1 MGMKLLLLEES
12 LPEID
17 ISQFDKVISFCR
29 DDFINVET
37 YYDLDEYFRLYNE
50 VYGSFTEW
58 MRGIAAKGE
67 FVVEGVDILAAFG
80 KTLFDF
86 SFNLYQKIYLFKK
99 ILAKESPS
107 AIFLIEPGAA
117 SEVTKYPFISLFASD
132 FMPKGVSLN
141 YVCGREHTKLLKGQ
155 KEVVGF
161 DIFDLLL
168 TLVRR
173 AGNRLFSRR
182 KKRILLYSDFL
193 KIQKSLDFINC
204 DEVIYLEKENPK
216 RHFTSLLGKGVTI
229 SRFVDFSVFKNGPV
243 REANV
248 LIDRLDAGLSGLVIN
263 GIDLS
268 AYLRKFLK
276 RLWEKDLP
284 RVFSEIR
291 QLQALFALHPIE
303 TVLLD
308 EDRTVSKNLVAQV
321 ASLCGRKSFV
331 NCHGDPAHKIGYLPL
346 TSDSIIV
353 WGQQQKDLFREW
365 GLSESRILVAGSSKY
380 DGFINIPESDL
391 RRKVFRD
398 FNLKGDQPL
407 LLLAPCPLQKRRNI
421 LDVFFWREIKNII
434 SVVAALSDRA
444 NVVIKLHPGDDNDQS
459 IKEFVRTIAPKI
471 RVIETYDSL
480 FLAKA
485 CDAMVVYLSTFSI
498 DGLAF
503 RKPVVLG
510 AGHDYE
516 RFDCLKYFYDG
527 TTSDKLRDSL
537 VDILEGTATKHL
549 RNWLSAADYVLS
561 SMDGNSSKR
570 IADMLSSG
578 VGTDLAAQYQFAP
591 QRYGEN
597 ER

>member
-1 MGMKLLLLEES
+1 MKLLILEDEKS
-12 LPEID
+12 QID
-17 ISQFDKVISFCR
+17 SRIFDKVISFCR
-29 DDFINVET
+29 DDFVNIET
-37 YYDLDEYFRLYNE
+37 YYSYSEYFELYDQ
-50 VYGSFTEW
+50 VYYPFVDWLKANACGKCFSF
-58 MRGIAAKGE
+58 
-67 FVVEGVDILAAFG
+67 EGVDVLSAFG
-80 KTLFDF
+80 KTIFDF
-86 SFNLYQKIYLFKK
+86 IFNLYQKIYILRK
-99 ILAKESPS
+99 IVARESPTEIS
-107 AIFLIEPGAA
+107 LLRPRTSFDI
-117 SEVTKYPFISLFASD
+117 KYPYLSFFAAD
-132 FMPKGVSLN
+132 FLPGNIVLN
-141 YVCGREHTKLLKGQ
+141 YIDIQGCDAHPVRSEPSFFLKYRDFLLDLIRL
-155 KEVVGF
+155 VG
-161 DIFDLLL
+161 
-168 TLVRR
+168 
-173 AGNRLFSRR
+173 SRVSS
-182 KKRILLYSDFL
+182 KHKRNILLYSDFL
-193 KIQKSLDFINC
+193 KIPKLLDSING
-204 DEVIYLEKENPK
+204 ERVVFLEKANPK
-216 RHFTSLLGKGVTI
+216 RHLVTLLKKRVKISL
-229 SRFVDFSVFKNGPV
+229 FNDFPNINDASVRLNSS
-243 REANV
+243 A
-248 LIDRLDAGLSGLVIN
+248 LMDRLD
-263 GIDLS
+263 
-268 AYLRKFLK
+268 
-276 RLWEKDLP
+276 KDLTSI
-284 RVFSEIR
+284 VIKGTDLTVYLKKHLKSLWGKNLSQTLVEIQ
-291 QLQALFALHPIE
+291 QLRSLFASHPIE

-407 LLLAPCPLQKRRNI
+407 LLLAPCPLEKRRNI

-471 RVIETYDSL
+471 RVIKTYDSL